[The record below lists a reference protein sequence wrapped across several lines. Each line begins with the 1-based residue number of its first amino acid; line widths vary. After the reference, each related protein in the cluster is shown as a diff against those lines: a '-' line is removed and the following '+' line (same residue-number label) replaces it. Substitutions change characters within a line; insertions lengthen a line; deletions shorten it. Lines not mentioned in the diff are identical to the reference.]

1 MCLYS
6 IQRLDSRTMFLN
18 VFLVFLQNCLTDT
31 RGILGYN
38 RKAPRVEEKKK
49 TLFLLKHTNTC
60 LSLQVHLNK
69 LECRGKVHLF
79 Q

>member
-38 RKAPRVEEKKK
+38 RKAPRVEEKKYFFVSPK
-49 TLFLLKHTNTC
+49 THK
-60 LSLQVHLNK
+60 
-69 LECRGKVHLF
+69 HLF
-79 Q
+79 ITTGASQ